1 MLSRRNLPVT
11 DKAETSD
18 APQAVDNC
26 RSIRHDEVN
35 ALEHGKTWSSK

>member
-1 MLSRRNLPVT
+1 MT

-18 APQAVDNC
+18 ALQVVDNC
-26 RSIRHDEVN
+26 RSIRHDEVQ